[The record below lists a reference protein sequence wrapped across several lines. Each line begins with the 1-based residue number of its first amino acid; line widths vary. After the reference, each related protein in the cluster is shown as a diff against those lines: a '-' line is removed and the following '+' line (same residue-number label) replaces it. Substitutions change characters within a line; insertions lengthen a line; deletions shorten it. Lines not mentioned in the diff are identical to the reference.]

1 MSIVIFGDLFSFP
14 DGLAATNRIYTYA
27 KGFQENG
34 IDVHVICFSN
44 NYMDEPDGVID
55 GISYYNPFG
64 QKKRSRYF
72 IVRRWEKLMK
82 YRKTYVVFKKIR
94 KKGKII
100 AINRWSDTP
109 ITQFFAWILAKL
121 FRTKVITECNEHP
134 LRYHQGGERDRKIGV
149 IKFYIDSYLSSGIL
163 CISKYLISFH
173 KKRGIKDRKLFL
185 VPSTVDPSRF
195 IQTGSKPINQFYIG
209 YFGSL
214 TFKRDNIDLLINA
227 FAQVSNLHSSIKL
240 ILGGFCNQEE
250 RNQIIKLINDL
261 NITSK
266 VQIIEYLTR
275 QEIVRYITHA
285 DILVMV
291 RSKDIQSEASYPS
304 KLTEY
309 LATGKPVISVNVGE
323 ISDFLKDGVNALIIE
338 PGNVKELSEKLDR
351 LIKNPAE
358 AKMIGQNGKE
368 LTNNIFHYHYQAKR
382 ILGFMKSV

>member
-1 MSIVIFGDLFSFP
+1 MGDLFSFP

-173 KKRGIKDRKLFL
+173 KKIY
-185 VPSTVDPSRF
+185 T
-195 IQTGSKPINQFYIG
+195 
-209 YFGSL
+209 
-214 TFKRDNIDLLINA
+214 
-227 FAQVSNLHSSIKL
+227 
-240 ILGGFCNQEE
+240 
-250 RNQIIKLINDL
+250 
-261 NITSK
+261 
-266 VQIIEYLTR
+266 
-275 QEIVRYITHA
+275 
-285 DILVMV
+285 
-291 RSKDIQSEASYPS
+291 
-304 KLTEY
+304 
-309 LATGKPVISVNVGE
+309 
-323 ISDFLKDGVNALIIE
+323 
-338 PGNVKELSEKLDR
+338 
-351 LIKNPAE
+351 
-358 AKMIGQNGKE
+358 
-368 LTNNIFHYHYQAKR
+368 
-382 ILGFMKSV
+382 